1 MRKTGPISDQLVD
14 RVARSKSLIVITGAG
29 ISAESGVPTF
39 RGESGLWKQYRAE
52 DLATPQA
59 FHKNP
64 NLVWDWY
71 SWRRET
77 IARSESNAAHLAI
90 VELEELASAFLLI
103 TQNVD
108 GLHQRAGS
116 RSIVEIHGS
125 LWRLRCPAEG
135 KVFENLEVPLSEIP
149 PHCSCGAILRPDVVW
164 FGESLA
170 AENLKEAY
178 RALEKS
184 DCVMV
189 VGTSGV
195 VQPVASFPLIAK
207 KRGGLVL
214 EVNRE
219 VTPLSPL
226 MDECLH
232 GNAGDLLP
240 PLVEAVREAIGSR
253 A

>member
-1 MRKTGPISDQLVD
+1 MRDSTPISDRLIE
-14 RVARSKSLIVITGAG
+14 RVATAKSLVVITGAG

-39 RGESGLWKQYRAE
+39 RGENGLWKQYQAE

-59 FHKNP
+59 FQSNP
-64 NLVWDWY
+64 HLVWEWY
-71 SWRRET
+71 DWRRGI
-77 IARSESNAAHLAI
+77 IARSNPNPGHLAI
-90 VELEELASAFLLI
+90 AELEKVAPDFLLI

-116 RSIVEIHGS
+116 RNIVEIHGS

-149 PHCSCGAILRPDVVW
+149 PRCSCGAIVRPDVVW
-164 FGESLA
+164 FGESLS
-170 AENLKEAY
+170 AENMEQSY
-178 RALEKS
+178 RALERS
-184 DCVMV
+184 DCVIV
-189 VGTSGV
+189 AGTSGV

-207 KRGGLVL
+207 KKGAFAI

-219 VTPLSPL
+219 ATPLSPL

-232 GNAGDLLP
+232 GNTGEVLP
-240 PLVEAVREAIGSR
+240 PLVEAVRKIM
-253 A
+253 